1 MSLTGTAR
9 VRSVYVAV
17 GLTTGVLFLILRS
30 YIQPYDAR
38 ANIAKAI
45 VATIAAACV
54 LYEGYRARRN
64 RPVAEGSKR
73 FVGLMLAA
81 VAILCYFNG
90 FKYTYPP
97 YWHHSDLFHYYMG
110 AKYFPEL
117 RYDGLYKC
125 TAIAQDQ
132 LGTVA
137 WKHETA
143 GQRFR
148 LDMSSEVRSP
158 GKRIRNLGSDN
169 LLVPVA
175 EALEH
180 PEWCTSRFSPERW
193 NAFKSD
199 VTFFR
204 IAADAQYWEGMQ
216 QDHGYN
222 PPPAWTILGSFFSN
236 LRPASV
242 RSMQFLAGLDLMYLA
257 AAFAMIWW
265 AFGWRVFAVAVTFWG
280 CQAAAP
286 ASWTAGAFLRQDWFF
301 YLVASACFARKRRF
315 KLAGASIVYAGL
327 LRIFPV
333 LVVLGW
339 LTVAGAFLIR
349 RRRFARAHREALV
362 GGLLAAAVI
371 VPLSVYVAGGGS
383 YREFYAHTLR
393 IHDRTPLTNHMG
405 VPVLIAHEFGGTPGS
420 GRMEYTV
427 DEKLADP
434 FEVWKRMRNERHDRF
449 RWLGIAIM
457 AISGGFFVWVVRR
470 VRLLWVAGCL
480 GQVFIVLGA
489 QLTSY
494 YYSFL
499 VLSALLTRGRRS
511 LEVPLF
517 GFVVLSQLVFWMLPW
532 NDDRY
537 AALTLLSLLLC
548 YGLILAFARPSPPG
562 CFRRDFLAKCP
573 RPLSHSDQER
583 YP

>member
-1 MSLTGTAR
+1 MSLTGSPR
-9 VRSVYVAV
+9 VRYVYVAV
-17 GLTTGVLFLILRS
+17 GLVAGVLFLILRGS
-30 YIQPYDAR
+30 IQPYDTR
-38 ANIAKAI
+38 AGLAKGL
-45 VATIAAACV
+45 VAGVAAACV
-54 LYEGYRARRN
+54 VYEAYRMRRH
-64 RPVAEGSKR
+64 RPLAEGPKR

-117 RYDGLYKC
+117 RYDGLYTC
-125 TAIAQDQ
+125 TAVAQDQ

-137 WKHETA
+137 WKHEGT

-148 LDMSSEVRSP
+148 LDMSGEVRRP
-158 GKRIRNLGSDN
+158 EKRIRNLGGDN

-175 EALEH
+175 DALDH
-180 PEWCTSRFSPERW
+180 PESCTSRFSPGRW
-193 NAFKSD
+193 DAFKAD

-204 IAADAQYWEGMQ
+204 IVADKAYWEGMQ

-222 PPPAWTILGSFFSN
+222 PPPAWTVLGSFFAN
-236 LRPASV
+236 LRPASA
-242 RSMQFLAGLDLMYLA
+242 RYMQFLASLDLVYLA
-257 AAFAMIWW
+257 GAFAMVWW
-265 AFGWRVFAVAVTFWG
+265 AFGWRVFAVAVIFWG

-301 YLVASACFARKRRF
+301 YLVASACFARKRCF

-327 LRIFPV
+327 LRVFPI
-333 LVVLGW
+333 LIVLGW
-339 LTVAGAFLIR
+339 LTVAGAFVIR
-349 RRRFARAHREALV
+349 RGRLARAHRNVLV
-362 GGLLAAAVI
+362 GGMLAAAVI
-371 VPLSVYVAGGGS
+371 VPVSLYVAGSGS
-383 YREFYAHTLR
+383 YREFYGHTLR

-405 VPVLIAHEFGGTPGS
+405 LPVVIAHEFGGAGGS

-434 FEVWKRMRNERHDRF
+434 FEVWKRMRNERYDRYT
-449 RWLGIAIM
+449 WLGIAII
-457 AISGGFFVWVVRR
+457 AISGGFFIWVVRR
-470 VRLLWVAGCL
+470 IRVLWVAGCL

-499 VLSALLTRGRRS
+499 ILSALLTRARRN
-511 LEVPLF
+511 LEAPLF
-517 GFVVLSQLVFWMLPW
+517 SFVVLSQLVFWVLPW

-548 YGLILAFARPSPPG
+548 YGLIVGSFRPLRTPSPAG
-562 CFRRDFLAKCP
+562 R
-573 RPLSHSDQER
+573 SS
-583 YP
+583 